1 MDFDVD
7 SNIDNLDLSIDQAI
21 LKGKDFD
28 LDLAFLN
35 EVSVPAI
42 ETTEGENT

>member
-1 MDFDVD
+1 MPFNVD

-21 LKGKDFD
+21 LQGKEFD
-28 LDLAFLN
+28 LDLTFLN

-42 ETTEGENT
+42 ETEGEQ